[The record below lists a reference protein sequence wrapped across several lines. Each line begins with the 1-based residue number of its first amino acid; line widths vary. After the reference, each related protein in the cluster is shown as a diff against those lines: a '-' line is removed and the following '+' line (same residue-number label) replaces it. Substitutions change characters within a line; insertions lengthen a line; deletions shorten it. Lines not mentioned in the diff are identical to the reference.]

1 MPCKSLSMEGVR
13 QFVRLRVLHALGVH
27 GDGLH
32 HLGLLG
38 LVGHH
43 VPGLVGDAV
52 HHVHAVHHAAEGGVL
67 PIQMGRVLVHD
78 KELAAGAVHGLC
90 PGHAQHTAGV
100 AQVVLHT
107 VGGELAL
114 DAVPRAAHAGS
125 VGAAALDH
133 KAGDDAVEDQA
144 VIEPG
149 VCQSDKVVHAL
160 GRDVGIQLGN
170 DLAAV
175 LHFKSHDRI
184 CHSGSLTL
192 S

>member
-1 MPCKSLSMEGVR
+1 
-13 QFVRLRVLHALGVH
+13 
-27 GDGLH
+27 
-32 HLGLLG
+32 
-38 LVGHH
+38 
-43 VPGLVGDAV
+43 
-52 HHVHAVHHAAEGGVL
+52 
-67 PIQMGRVLVHD
+67 MGRVLVHD
-78 KELAAGAVHGLC
+78 EELAAGAVHGLR

-100 AQVVLHT
+100 PQVILHA
-107 VGGELAL
+107 VGGKLAL

-133 KAGDDAVEDQA
+133 KAGDDPVEDQP
-144 VIEPG
+144 VVVPG
-149 VCQSDKVVHAL
+149 VGQGDEIVHAL

-184 CHSGSLTL
+184 CHSVSLTL